1 MQRYLITVET
11 IERERQE
18 RKIERE
24 RLANED
30 FEKRAKAL
38 EDWN

>member
-30 FEKRAKAL
+30 FEKRAKVL
-38 EDWN
+38 EDWK